1 MAADGSVIIEIKGDY
16 DEFLADLEKALKKS
30 REKSKKSNDPLEKQR
45 KSTQLTV
52 KELQN
57 LDSVASKALNGI
69 IKGFAAVATASA
81 GALVAV
87 SKIGTEF
94 ESSFAQVETI
104 MDTSQMSVEDM
115 RSSIQNLSSEMG
127 VSASELSGAVY
138 NAISATGDTANA
150 VSLVGDATRLAT
162 AGFTDAESALSVL
175 TTTINAYGMSA
186 ADAESISDSLI
197 QTQNLGVTTIDQ
209 LASAMGKAISTA
221 SAYNVNLGN
230 LESAYVSLTKAGIST
245 EESTTYISS
254 MLNELGDTGSEVG
267 KILKKETGKSFG
279 TLMKEGKSLGD
290 VIEVLSDHVDGSAES
305 LMNLWGSAEAGKAAN
320 AIVSQGLDTFNDNL
334 EKLQNSA
341 GTTEKAYSTMA
352 DTLEHKTQM
361 VKTEAQNL
369 AISIYEQIKPAL
381 SDIADAALEFIQNFD
396 FTQAVNAVKTFVAIL
411 ASAGA
416 AIGVFKAALL
426 ISDISKFVT
435 GVKAGAEAVKALSM
449 VTKAGTAIQTAY
461 NAVMALTP
469 WGAALAA
476 VTAIAGAFVIYNA
489 VTDDASD
496 SQAQLNDSMSDLN
509 DRIEEQKQKKEELA
523 QTTAENLGKV
533 DAEIDKTEDYI
544 AELDRL
550 TDANGKVEKGQEDR
564 ANALANLINNVIP
577 GAIEM
582 HEREGESYVKL
593 ADNIKDM
600 LFQKEKEATLNAM
613 QGQYEE
619 ALASQQ
625 ELVQNNVDAVKNL
638 QDAQIELGR
647 VQNSVAGQSEHSATA
662 INDAKEKVER
672 AKDAVVETTQAML
685 DNQEVILAYE
695 DALAATDPTEL
706 RNALATLQSD
716 IVKFTGDNKAQ
727 VDQATEDMSAAFKTF
742 ADSTAKSWSTLGEDA
757 KRTQAATLQSMQTIF
772 QSQLEQ
778 FTQTG
783 AEIPQFLS
791 NGALSNAAVLP
802 ESIRQVIESARQ
814 VLQAMGFEMATD
826 VDAWDF
832 LMGNSIL
839 ENGQAVSDAT
849 KQVADQAG
857 EAGKQTSNQKG
868 NEAGQGF
875 GSGYEGGVASSGPEM
890 TQSTTTAVN
899 NASSGAQG
907 AAASGGQQIG
917 YTLGTNADGSLK
929 VSMSSM
935 PSTASGVVSDTI
947 SAGDSTA
954 TGAGVIGDTIT
965 QSASNSLTASG
976 SMLTTAFSGLIDT
989 GVQSALGATASA
1001 TLISTGIV
1009 DKITSG
1015 ISSGTPDVVSA
1026 LNNLVTTS
1034 VLSSATGASGA
1045 AKSVGLA
1052 IASGVAAGINAG
1064 ASQAISAASNMAKS
1078 ALAAAKS
1085 ALDIH
1090 SPSKAFRWIG
1100 EQSVAGLVL
1109 GLNDKAKNAQAA
1121 AGKLADVVLK
1131 ETSKLYDKIAEI
1143 EAAAQ
1148 KRADEKELADYEK
1161 SLAEKYERLEEAEVD
1176 ERQDI
1181 LDEIAELKED
1191 WNEKQ
1196 LKKQEEAQKEE
1207 LQSAIDA
1214 LEEMEDEYQSALD
1227 DLKSDR
1233 DSLASKLS
1241 GDNLFETDYK
1251 GETRLLN
1258 LDKDIQEIERY
1269 GNAMLALQEKGV
1281 DAGLYSEILQMEM
1294 DEATAFAEK
1303 LLSLNDDQYTAYM
1316 EAYQKRAEAAKN
1328 IAAQI
1333 YQDEFESLNQEFVDK
1348 MPDELKAAGED
1359 AMTSLAVGVQEEG
1372 STAISAAKKV
1382 ADGIIAEI
1390 NRINAAA
1397 RLRETVTV
1405 SAGSASYRLTRS
1417 TDNAME
1423 AKQVESNG
1431 SAYRVANAVSF
1442 ASAPRG
1448 DREIVLN
1455 VNGKAFARAI
1465 VNDIRAVEDQSPR
1478 IVSD

>member
-16 DEFLADLEKALKKS
+16 DEFLADLEKALKKAKE
-30 REKSKKSNDPLEKQR
+30 RSKKSDDPLEKQR

-81 GALVAV
+81 GALVAI
-87 SKIGTEF
+87 SKIGAEF

-115 RSSIQNLSSEMG
+115 KSSIQNLSSEMG

-186 ADAESISDSLI
+186 SDAESISDSLI

-290 VIEVLSDHVDGSAES
+290 VIEVLSDHVDGSAEA

-352 DTLEHKTQM
+352 DTLEHKTKM

-396 FTQAVNAVKTFVAIL
+396 FSKAVTAVQTFLGVLGSAGVAIAAFKTALVVRDVTAFFTAVKT
-411 ASAGA
+411 GA
-416 AIGVFKAALL
+416 TAVQALNQ
-426 ISDISKFVT
+426 
-435 GVKAGAEAVKALSM
+435 
-449 VTKAGTAIQTAY
+449 VTKIGTALQVAY
-461 NAVMALTP
+461 NAVMKLNPWAIALT
-469 WGAALAA
+469 AITAL
-476 VTAIAGAFVIYNA
+476 VGGFVAYNA
-489 VTDDASD
+489 IVDDASD
-496 SQAQLNDSMSDLN
+496 SQAQLNDAMSDLN

-582 HEREGESYVKL
+582 HEREGESYAKL

-647 VQNSVAGQSEHSATA
+647 VQNSVAGQNEHSATA

-695 DALAATDPTEL
+695 DALAAADPTEL

-727 VDQATEDMSAAFKTF
+727 VDQATEDMAAAFKTF

-757 KRTQAATLQSMQTIF
+757 KRTQIAALQSMQTIF

-814 VLQAMGFEMATD
+814 VVQAMGFEMATD
-826 VDAWDF
+826 ADAWDF

-839 ENGQAVSDAT
+839 ENGQVVSAAT

-857 EAGKQTSNQKG
+857 EAGKQSAQTNGPEIGQVLTQGIVSSVSGSTAQGQQATTKFVNDSTA
-868 NEAGQGF
+868 AGKAAAQNGGIGTTIADTATGELTFMSPQLAAVMGF
-875 GSGYEGGVASSGPEM
+875 AVQNSISSGE
-890 TQSTTTAVN
+890 S
-899 NASSGAQG
+899 
-907 AAASGGQQIG
+907 AASGA
-917 YTLGTNADGSLK
+917 GTVGEPAVNSAAGAIT
-929 VSMSSM
+929 SS
-935 PSTASGVVSDTI
+935 SGLLS
-947 SAGDSTA
+947 
-954 TGAGVIGDTIT
+954 
-965 QSASNSLTASG
+965 
-976 SMLTTAFSGLIDT
+976 TAFSGMID
-989 GVQSALGATASA
+989 GSVQAALGATASS
-1001 TLISTGIV
+1001 TLISAKIV
-1009 DKITSG
+1009 EQISSG

-1026 LNNLVTTS
+1026 LNNLVTTA

-1064 ASQAISAASNMAKS
+1064 ASQAINAASNMAKS
-1078 ALAAAKS
+1078 ALAAAKN

-1148 KRADEKELADYEK
+1148 KRADKKELADYEK

-1207 LQSAIDA
+1207 LQSAIDT

-1303 LLSLNDDQYTAYM
+1303 LLSLNDDQYTSYM

-1372 STAISAAKKV
+1372 PTAIAAAKKV

-1455 VNGKAFARAI
+1455 INGKAFARAI

>member
-81 GALVAV
+81 GVLVAV

-496 SQAQLNDSMSDLN
+496 SQAQLNDAMSDLN

-582 HEREGESYVKL
+582 HEREGESYAKL

-625 ELVQNNVDAVKNL
+625 ELVQNNVDALKNWK
-638 QDAQIELGR
+638 DAQIELGK
-647 VQNSVAGQSEHSATA
+647 VQNSTAGQGHQSATLIA
-662 INDAKEKVER
+662 EAARNVEKTEEAYR
-672 AKDAVVETTQAML
+672 KTTQAML

-695 DALAATDPTEL
+695 DAAAAMDPTEL
-706 RNALATLQSD
+706 RNALATMQSD
-716 IVKFTGDNKAQ
+716 IVKFTGGNKAE
-727 VDQATEDMSAAFKTF
+727 VDQATEEMGAAFSKL
-742 ADSTAKSWSTLGEDA
+742 ADTTAQSWSTMGEDTQ
-757 KRTQAATLQSMQTIF
+757 RVQAATLQAMQVSL

-778 FTQTG
+778 FIESG

-826 VDAWDF
+826 AAAWDF

-839 ENGQAVSDAT
+839 ENGQVVSDAT

-857 EAGKQTSNQKG
+857 EAGKQTAQTNGPESGQSYT
-868 NEAGQGF
+868 QGF
-875 GSGYEGGVASSGPEM
+875 ASGVSGSTAQGQQATTKFVNDSISAGKAAAQNGGIGTTIADTATGELTFMSPQLAAVMGFAVQNSISSGESAASGAG
-890 TQSTTTAVN
+890 TVGETAVN
-899 NASSGAQG
+899 SAAGAITSSGG
-907 AAASGGQQIG
+907 LLS
-917 YTLGTNADGSLK
+917 
-929 VSMSSM
+929 
-935 PSTASGVVSDTI
+935 
-947 SAGDSTA
+947 
-954 TGAGVIGDTIT
+954 
-965 QSASNSLTASG
+965 
-976 SMLTTAFSGLIDT
+976 TAFSGLIDT

-1001 TLISTGIV
+1001 TLISTGII
-1009 DKITSG
+1009 DKISSG

-1026 LNNLVTTS
+1026 LNNLVTTA
-1034 VLSSATGASGA
+1034 VLSSATGASGS

-1052 IASGVAAGINAG
+1052 IAAGVAAGINAG

-1078 ALAAAKS
+1078 ALAAAKN

-1100 EQSVAGLVL
+1100 EKSVDGLVL
-1109 GLNDKAKNAQAA
+1109 GLNDKAKKAQAA

-1372 STAISAAKKV
+1372 STAIAAAKKV

-1431 SAYRVANAVSF
+1431 SAHRVANAVSF

>member
-1 MAADGSVIIEIKGDY
+1 MAADGSVTIEINGDY
-16 DEFLADLEKALKKS
+16 QEFLSDLDKAAGKAASQAKKS
-30 REKSKKSNDPLEKQR
+30 FSGIQKNA
-45 KSTQLTV
+45 QLTT
-52 KELQN
+52 KDYQKLN
-57 LDSVASKALNGI
+57 SVATTALNGI
-69 IKGFAAVATASA
+69 VKALAAVATASA

-87 SKIGTEF
+87 SKIGIEF
-94 ESSFAQVETI
+94 ESAFAQVETI

-115 RSSIQNLSSEMG
+115 RSSIQKLSSEMG

-411 ASAGA
+411 ASAGV

-496 SQAQLNDSMSDLN
+496 SQAQLNDAMSDLN

-582 HEREGESYVKL
+582 HEREGESYAKL

-647 VQNSVAGQSEHSATA
+647 VQNSVAGQNEHSATA

-695 DALAATDPTEL
+695 DALAAADPTEL

-727 VDQATEDMSAAFKTF
+727 VDQATEDMAAAFKTF

-757 KRTQAATLQSMQTIF
+757 KRTQIAALQSMQTIF

-814 VLQAMGFEMATD
+814 VVQAMGFEMATD
-826 VDAWDF
+826 ADAWDF

-839 ENGQAVSDAT
+839 ENGQVVSAAT

-857 EAGKQTSNQKG
+857 EAGKQSAQTNGPEIGQVLTQGIVSSVSGSTAQGQQATTKFVNDSTA
-868 NEAGQGF
+868 AGKAAAQNGGIGTTIADTATGELTFMSPQLAAVMGF
-875 GSGYEGGVASSGPEM
+875 AVQNSISSGESAASGAG
-890 TQSTTTAVN
+890 TVGETAVN
-899 NASSGAQG
+899 SAAGAITSSSGLL
-907 AAASGGQQIG
+907 S
-917 YTLGTNADGSLK
+917 
-929 VSMSSM
+929 
-935 PSTASGVVSDTI
+935 
-947 SAGDSTA
+947 
-954 TGAGVIGDTIT
+954 
-965 QSASNSLTASG
+965 
-976 SMLTTAFSGLIDT
+976 TAFSGMID
-989 GVQSALGATASA
+989 GSVQAALGATASS
-1001 TLISTGIV
+1001 TLISAKIV
-1009 DKITSG
+1009 EQISSG

-1026 LNNLVTTS
+1026 LNNLVTTA

-1064 ASQAISAASNMAKS
+1064 ASQAINAASNMAKS
-1078 ALAAAKS
+1078 ALAAAKN

-1148 KRADEKELADYEK
+1148 KRADKKELADYEK

-1372 STAISAAKKV
+1372 PTAIAAAKKV

-1455 VNGKAFARAI
+1455 INGKAFARAI

>member
-16 DEFLADLEKALKKS
+16 DEFLADLEKALKKA
-30 REKSKKSNDPLEKQR
+30 REKSKKSDDPLKKQR

-81 GALVAV
+81 GALVAI
-87 SKIGTEF
+87 SKIGAEF

-115 RSSIQNLSSEMG
+115 KSSIQNLSSEMG

-186 ADAESISDSLI
+186 SDAESISDSLI

-290 VIEVLSDHVDGSAES
+290 VIEVLSDHVDGSAEA

-411 ASAGA
+411 ASAA
-416 AIGVFKAALL
+416 ASIGVFKAALL

-496 SQAQLNDSMSDLN
+496 SQAQLNDAMSDLN

-582 HEREGESYVKL
+582 HEREGESYAKL

-625 ELVQNNVDAVKNL
+625 ELVQNNVDALKNWK
-638 QDAQIELGR
+638 DAQIELGK
-647 VQNSVAGQSEHSATA
+647 VQNSTAGQGHQSATLIA
-662 INDAKEKVER
+662 EAARNVEKTEEAYR
-672 AKDAVVETTQAML
+672 KTTQAML

-695 DALAATDPTEL
+695 DAAAAMDPTEL
-706 RNALATLQSD
+706 RNALATMQSD
-716 IVKFTGDNKAQ
+716 IVKFTGENKAE
-727 VDQATEDMSAAFKTF
+727 VDQATEEMGAAFSKL
-742 ADSTAKSWSTLGEDA
+742 ADTTAQSWSTMGEDTQ
-757 KRTQAATLQSMQTIF
+757 RVQAATLQAMQVSL

-778 FTQTG
+778 FIESG

-826 VDAWDF
+826 AAAWDF

-839 ENGQAVSDAT
+839 ENGQVVSDAT

-857 EAGKQTSNQKG
+857 EAGKQTAQTNAPESGQVWT
-868 NEAGQGF
+868 QGF
-875 GSGYEGGVASSGPEM
+875 ASGVSGSTAQGQQATTKFVNDSISAGKAAAQNGGIGTAIGNTTAGELTFMSPQLAAIMQSSVQNMNSAGESAASGAGTVGE
-890 TQSTTTAVN
+890 TAVN
-899 NASSGAQG
+899 SAAGAITSSSGLL
-907 AAASGGQQIG
+907 S
-917 YTLGTNADGSLK
+917 
-929 VSMSSM
+929 
-935 PSTASGVVSDTI
+935 
-947 SAGDSTA
+947 
-954 TGAGVIGDTIT
+954 
-965 QSASNSLTASG
+965 
-976 SMLTTAFSGLIDT
+976 TAFSGMID
-989 GVQSALGATASA
+989 GSVQAALGATASS
-1001 TLISTGIV
+1001 TLISAKIV
-1009 DKITSG
+1009 EQISSG

-1026 LNNLVTTS
+1026 LNNLVTTA

-1078 ALAAAKS
+1078 ALAAAKN

-1148 KRADEKELADYEK
+1148 KRADKKELADYEK

-1303 LLSLNDDQYTAYM
+1303 LLSLNDDQYTSYM

-1372 STAISAAKKV
+1372 PTAIAAAKKV

-1455 VNGKAFARAI
+1455 INGKAFARAI

>member
-81 GALVAV
+81 GVLVAV

-496 SQAQLNDSMSDLN
+496 SQAQLNAAMSDLN

-544 AELDRL
+544 VELDRL

-814 VLQAMGFEMATD
+814 VIQAMGFEMATD
-826 VDAWDF
+826 ADAWDF

-839 ENGQAVSDAT
+839 ENGQVVSAAT

-857 EAGKQTSNQKG
+857 EAGKQSAQTNGPEIGQVLTQGIVSSVSGSTAQGQQATTKFVNDSTA
-868 NEAGQGF
+868 AGKAAAQNGGIGTTIADTATGELTFMSPQLAAVMGF
-875 GSGYEGGVASSGPEM
+875 AVQNSISSGESAASGAG
-890 TQSTTTAVN
+890 TVGETAVN
-899 NASSGAQG
+899 SAAGAITSSSGLL
-907 AAASGGQQIG
+907 S
-917 YTLGTNADGSLK
+917 
-929 VSMSSM
+929 
-935 PSTASGVVSDTI
+935 
-947 SAGDSTA
+947 
-954 TGAGVIGDTIT
+954 
-965 QSASNSLTASG
+965 
-976 SMLTTAFSGLIDT
+976 TAFSGMID
-989 GVQSALGATASA
+989 GSVQAALGATASS
-1001 TLISTGIV
+1001 TLISAKIV
-1009 DKITSG
+1009 EQISSG

-1064 ASQAISAASNMAKS
+1064 ASQAISAAVNMAARSLS
-1078 ALAAAKS
+1078 AAESELG
-1085 ALDIH
+1085 IH
-1090 SPSKAFRWIG
+1090 SPSRAFRWIG

-1148 KRADEKELADYEK
+1148 KRADKKELADYEK

>member
-411 ASAGA
+411 ASAGV

-496 SQAQLNDSMSDLN
+496 SQAQLNDAMSDLN

-593 ADNIKDM
+593 TDNIKDM

-814 VLQAMGFEMATD
+814 VIQAMGFEMATD
-826 VDAWDF
+826 ADAWDF

-839 ENGQAVSDAT
+839 ENGQVVSAAT

-857 EAGKQTSNQKG
+857 EAGKQSAQTN
-868 NEAGQGF
+868 
-875 GSGYEGGVASSGPEM
+875 GPEIGQVL
-890 TQSTTTAVN
+890 TQSIVSSVSGSTAQGQQAATKFVNDSTAAGTAAAQNGGIGTAIGNKATGELTFMSPQLAAVMQSAVQNMNSAGESAASDAGTVGETAVN
-899 NASSGAQG
+899 SAAGAITSSSGLL
-907 AAASGGQQIG
+907 S
-917 YTLGTNADGSLK
+917 
-929 VSMSSM
+929 
-935 PSTASGVVSDTI
+935 
-947 SAGDSTA
+947 
-954 TGAGVIGDTIT
+954 
-965 QSASNSLTASG
+965 
-976 SMLTTAFSGLIDT
+976 TAFSGMID
-989 GVQSALGATASA
+989 GSVQAALGATASS
-1001 TLISTGIV
+1001 TLISSKIV
-1009 DKITSG
+1009 EQISSG

-1372 STAISAAKKV
+1372 STAIAAAKKV

-1390 NRINAAA
+1390 SRINAAA

>member
-1 MAADGSVIIEIKGDY
+1 M
-16 DEFLADLEKALKKS
+16 
-30 REKSKKSNDPLEKQR
+30 
-45 KSTQLTV
+45 
-52 KELQN
+52 
-57 LDSVASKALNGI
+57 ASKALNGI

-81 GALVAV
+81 GVLVAV

-381 SDIADAALEFIQNFD
+381 SDIADAALEFIRNFD

-489 VTDDASD
+489 VTDDATD

-509 DRIEEQKQKKEELA
+509 DRIEEQKQKREELA
-523 QTTAENLGKV
+523 QTTGENLGKV

-564 ANALANLINNVIP
+564 ANALADLINNVIP

-582 HEREGESYVKL
+582 HEREGESYAKL

-600 LFQKEKEATLNAM
+600 LFQKKKEATLNAM

-625 ELVQNNVDAVKNL
+625 ELVQNNVDALKNWK
-638 QDAQIELGR
+638 DAQIELGK
-647 VQNSVAGQSEHSATA
+647 VQNSTAGQGHQSATLIA
-662 INDAKEKVER
+662 EAARNVEKTEEAYR
-672 AKDAVVETTQAML
+672 KTTQAML

-695 DALAATDPTEL
+695 DAAAAMDPTEL
-706 RNALATLQSD
+706 RNALATMQSD
-716 IVKFTGDNKAQ
+716 IVKFTGENKAE
-727 VDQATEDMSAAFKTF
+727 VDQATEEMGAAFSKL
-742 ADSTAKSWSTLGEDA
+742 ADTTAQSWSTMGEDTQ
-757 KRTQAATLQSMQTIF
+757 RVQAATLQAMQVSL

-778 FTQTG
+778 FVESG

-826 VDAWDF
+826 AAAWDF

-839 ENGQAVSDAT
+839 ENGQVVSDAT
-849 KQVADQAG
+849 KQVTDQAG
-857 EAGKQTSNQKG
+857 EAGKQTAQTNAPESGQVWT
-868 NEAGQGF
+868 QGF
-875 GSGYEGGVASSGPEM
+875 ASGVSGSTAQGQQATTKFVNDSISAGKAAAQNGGIGTAIGNTTAGELTFVSPQLAAIMQSSVQNMNSAGESAASGAGTVGE
-890 TQSTTTAVN
+890 TAVN
-899 NASSGAQG
+899 S
-907 AAASGGQQIG
+907 AANG
-917 YTLGTNADGSLK
+917 
-929 VSMSSM
+929 
-935 PSTASGVVSDTI
+935 
-947 SAGDSTA
+947 
-954 TGAGVIGDTIT
+954 
-965 QSASNSLTASG
+965 LTASG
-976 SMLTTAFSGLIDT
+976 GMLTTAFFGLIDT

-1009 DKITSG
+1009 DKISSG

-1026 LNNLVTTS
+1026 LNNLVTTA
-1034 VLSSATGASGA
+1034 VFSSATGASGA

-1078 ALAAAKS
+1078 ALAAAKN

-1148 KRADEKELADYEK
+1148 KRADKKELADYEK

-1196 LKKQEEAQKEE
+1196 LKKQEEAQKKE
-1207 LQSAIDA
+1207 LQSTIDT

-1372 STAISAAKKV
+1372 PTAIAAAKKV

-1423 AKQVESNG
+1423 AKQAESNG

-1455 VNGKAFARAI
+1455 INGKAFARAI

>member
-115 RSSIQNLSSEMG
+115 RSSIQKLSSEMG

-352 DTLEHKTQM
+352 DTLEHKTKM

-411 ASAGA
+411 ASAA
-416 AIGVFKAALL
+416 VSIGVFKAALL

-489 VTDDASD
+489 VTDDATD

-523 QTTAENLGKV
+523 QTTGENLGKV

-582 HEREGESYVKL
+582 HEREGESYAKL

-647 VQNSVAGQSEHSATA
+647 VQNSVAGQNEHSATA

-695 DALAATDPTEL
+695 DALAAADPTEL

-727 VDQATEDMSAAFKTF
+727 VDQATEDMAAAFKTF

-757 KRTQAATLQSMQTIF
+757 KRTQIAALQSMQTIF

-814 VLQAMGFEMATD
+814 VVQAMGFEMATD
-826 VDAWDF
+826 ADAWDF

-839 ENGQAVSDAT
+839 ENGQVVSVAT

-857 EAGKQTSNQKG
+857 EAGKQSAQTNGPEIGQVLTQGIVSSVSGSTAQGQQATTKFVNDSTA
-868 NEAGQGF
+868 AGKAAAQNGGIGTTIADTATGELTFMSPQLAAVMGF
-875 GSGYEGGVASSGPEM
+875 AVQNSISSGESAASGAG
-890 TQSTTTAVN
+890 TVGDTAVN
-899 NASSGAQG
+899 SAAGAITSSSGLL
-907 AAASGGQQIG
+907 S
-917 YTLGTNADGSLK
+917 
-929 VSMSSM
+929 
-935 PSTASGVVSDTI
+935 
-947 SAGDSTA
+947 
-954 TGAGVIGDTIT
+954 
-965 QSASNSLTASG
+965 
-976 SMLTTAFSGLIDT
+976 TAFSGMID
-989 GVQSALGATASA
+989 GSVQAALGATASS
-1001 TLISTGIV
+1001 TLISAKIV
-1009 DKITSG
+1009 EQISSG

-1064 ASQAISAASNMAKS
+1064 ASQAISAAVNMAARSLS
-1078 ALAAAKS
+1078 AAESELG
-1085 ALDIH
+1085 IH
-1090 SPSKAFRWIG
+1090 SPSRAFRWIG

-1269 GNAMLALQEKGV
+1269 GDAMLALQEKGV

-1372 STAISAAKKV
+1372 PTAIAAAKKV

-1455 VNGKAFARAI
+1455 INGKAFARAI

>member
-115 RSSIQNLSSEMG
+115 RSSIQKLSSEMG

-267 KILKKETGKSFG
+267 KILKNETGKSFG

-352 DTLEHKTQM
+352 DTLEHKTKM

-411 ASAGA
+411 ASAA
-416 AIGVFKAALL
+416 VSIGVFKAALL

-489 VTDDASD
+489 VTDDATD

-523 QTTAENLGKV
+523 QTTGENLGKV

-582 HEREGESYVKL
+582 HEREGESYAKL

-647 VQNSVAGQSEHSATA
+647 VQNSVAGQNEHSATA

-695 DALAATDPTEL
+695 DALAAADPTEL

-727 VDQATEDMSAAFKTF
+727 VDQATEDMAAAFKTF

-757 KRTQAATLQSMQTIF
+757 KRTQIAALQSMQTIF

-814 VLQAMGFEMATD
+814 VVQAMGFEMATD
-826 VDAWDF
+826 ADAWDF

-839 ENGQAVSDAT
+839 ENGQVVSVAT

-857 EAGKQTSNQKG
+857 EAGKQSAQTNGPEIGQVLTQGIVSSVSGSTAQGQQATTKFVNDSTA
-868 NEAGQGF
+868 AGKAAAQNGGIGTTIADTATGELTFMSPQLAAVMGF
-875 GSGYEGGVASSGPEM
+875 AVQNSISSGESAASGAG
-890 TQSTTTAVN
+890 TVGDTAVN
-899 NASSGAQG
+899 SAAGAITSSSGLL
-907 AAASGGQQIG
+907 S
-917 YTLGTNADGSLK
+917 
-929 VSMSSM
+929 
-935 PSTASGVVSDTI
+935 
-947 SAGDSTA
+947 
-954 TGAGVIGDTIT
+954 
-965 QSASNSLTASG
+965 
-976 SMLTTAFSGLIDT
+976 TAFSGMID
-989 GVQSALGATASA
+989 GSVQAALGATASS
-1001 TLISTGIV
+1001 TLISAKIV
-1009 DKITSG
+1009 EQISSG

-1064 ASQAISAASNMAKS
+1064 ASQAISAAVNMAARSLS
-1078 ALAAAKS
+1078 AAESELG
-1085 ALDIH
+1085 IH
-1090 SPSKAFRWIG
+1090 SPSRAFRWIG

-1269 GNAMLALQEKGV
+1269 GDAMLALQEKGV

-1372 STAISAAKKV
+1372 PTAIAAAKKV

-1455 VNGKAFARAI
+1455 INGKAFARAI

>member
-411 ASAGA
+411 ASAA
-416 AIGVFKAALL
+416 VSIGVFKAALL

-489 VTDDASD
+489 VTDDATD

-523 QTTAENLGKV
+523 QTTGENLGKV

-582 HEREGESYVKL
+582 HEREGESYAKL

-647 VQNSVAGQSEHSATA
+647 VQNSVAGQNEHSATA

-695 DALAATDPTEL
+695 DALAAADPTEL

-727 VDQATEDMSAAFKTF
+727 VDQATEDMAAAFKTF

-757 KRTQAATLQSMQTIF
+757 KRTQIAALQSMQTIF

-814 VLQAMGFEMATD
+814 VVQAMGFEMATD
-826 VDAWDF
+826 ADAWDF

-839 ENGQAVSDAT
+839 ENGQVVSAAT

-857 EAGKQTSNQKG
+857 EAGKQSAQTNGPEIGQVLTQGIVSSVSGSTAQGQQATTEFVNDSTA
-868 NEAGQGF
+868 AGKAAAQNGGIGTTIADTATGELTFMSPQLAAVMGF
-875 GSGYEGGVASSGPEM
+875 AVQNSISSGE
-890 TQSTTTAVN
+890 SAASGAGIVGDTAVN
-899 NASSGAQG
+899 SAAGAITSSSGLL
-907 AAASGGQQIG
+907 S
-917 YTLGTNADGSLK
+917 
-929 VSMSSM
+929 
-935 PSTASGVVSDTI
+935 
-947 SAGDSTA
+947 
-954 TGAGVIGDTIT
+954 
-965 QSASNSLTASG
+965 
-976 SMLTTAFSGLIDT
+976 TAFSGMID
-989 GVQSALGATASA
+989 GSVQAALGATASS
-1001 TLISTGIV
+1001 TLISAKIV
-1009 DKITSG
+1009 EQISSG

-1064 ASQAISAASNMAKS
+1064 ASQAISAAVNMAARSLS
-1078 ALAAAKS
+1078 AAESELG
-1085 ALDIH
+1085 IH
-1090 SPSKAFRWIG
+1090 SPSRAFRWIG

-1148 KRADEKELADYEK
+1148 KRADKKELADYEK

-1207 LQSAIDA
+1207 LRSAIDA

>member
-411 ASAGA
+411 ASAGV

-496 SQAQLNDSMSDLN
+496 SQAQLNDAMSDLN

-814 VLQAMGFEMATD
+814 VIQAMGFEMATD
-826 VDAWDF
+826 ADAWDF

-839 ENGQAVSDAT
+839 ENGQVVSAAT

-857 EAGKQTSNQKG
+857 EAGKQSAQTNGS
-868 NEAGQGF
+868 EIGQ
-875 GSGYEGGVASSGPEM
+875 VL
-890 TQSTTTAVN
+890 TQSTVSSVSGSTAQGQQAATKFVNDSTAAGTAAAQNGGIGTAIGNKATGELTFMSPQLAAVMQFAVQNMNSAGESAASDAGTVGETAVN
-899 NASSGAQG
+899 SAAGAITSSSGLL
-907 AAASGGQQIG
+907 S
-917 YTLGTNADGSLK
+917 
-929 VSMSSM
+929 
-935 PSTASGVVSDTI
+935 
-947 SAGDSTA
+947 
-954 TGAGVIGDTIT
+954 
-965 QSASNSLTASG
+965 
-976 SMLTTAFSGLIDT
+976 TAFSGMID
-989 GVQSALGATASA
+989 GSVQAALGATASS
-1001 TLISTGIV
+1001 TLISSKIV
-1009 DKITSG
+1009 EQISSG

-1064 ASQAISAASNMAKS
+1064 ASQAISAAVNMAARSLS
-1078 ALAAAKS
+1078 AAESELG
-1085 ALDIH
+1085 IH
-1090 SPSKAFRWIG
+1090 SPSRAFRWIG

-1372 STAISAAKKV
+1372 STAIAAAKKV

-1390 NRINAAA
+1390 SRINAAA

>member
-69 IKGFAAVATASA
+69 IKVFSAVATASA

-279 TLMKEGKSLGD
+279 ILMKEGKSLGD

-341 GTTEKAYSTMA
+341 GATEKAYSTMA

-435 GVKAGAEAVKALSM
+435 GVKAGAEAVKALNM
-449 VTKAGTAIQTAY
+449 VTKAGMAIQTAY

-496 SQAQLNDSMSDLN
+496 SQAQLNDAMSDLN

-826 VDAWDF
+826 AAAWDF

-839 ENGQAVSDAT
+839 ENGQVVSDAT

-857 EAGKQTSNQKG
+857 EAGKQTAQTNSPESGKVWT
-868 NEAGQGF
+868 QGF
-875 GSGYEGGVASSGPEM
+875 ASGVSGSTAQGQQATTKFVNDSTAAGTAAAQDGGIGTAIGNKATGELTFMSPQLAAVMQSAVQNMNSAGESAASDAGTVGE
-890 TQSTTTAVN
+890 TAVN
-899 NASSGAQG
+899 SAAGAITSSGG
-907 AAASGGQQIG
+907 LLS
-917 YTLGTNADGSLK
+917 
-929 VSMSSM
+929 
-935 PSTASGVVSDTI
+935 
-947 SAGDSTA
+947 
-954 TGAGVIGDTIT
+954 
-965 QSASNSLTASG
+965 
-976 SMLTTAFSGLIDT
+976 TAFSGMID
-989 GVQSALGATASA
+989 GSVQAALGATASS
-1001 TLISTGIV
+1001 TLISSKIV
-1009 DKITSG
+1009 EQISSG

-1034 VLSSATGASGA
+1034 VLSSANGASGA

-1196 LKKQEEAQKEE
+1196 LKKQEEAQKKE
-1207 LQSAIDA
+1207 LQSAIDT

-1333 YQDEFESLNQEFVDK
+1333 YQDEFESLNKEFVDK

>member
-1 MAADGSVIIEIKGDY
+1 MAADGSVTIEINGDY
-16 DEFLADLEKALKKS
+16 QEFLSDLDKAAGKAASQAKKS
-30 REKSKKSNDPLEKQR
+30 FSGIQKNA
-45 KSTQLTV
+45 QLTT
-52 KELQN
+52 KDYQKLN
-57 LDSVASKALNGI
+57 SVATTALNGI
-69 IKGFAAVATASA
+69 VKALAAVATASA

-87 SKIGTEF
+87 SKIGIEF
-94 ESSFAQVETI
+94 ESAFAQVETI

-411 ASAGA
+411 ASAGV

-496 SQAQLNDSMSDLN
+496 SQAQLNDAMSDLN

-814 VLQAMGFEMATD
+814 VIQAMGFEMATD
-826 VDAWDF
+826 ADAWDF

-839 ENGQAVSDAT
+839 ENGQVVSAAT

-857 EAGKQTSNQKG
+857 EAGKQSAQTN
-868 NEAGQGF
+868 
-875 GSGYEGGVASSGPEM
+875 GPEIGQVL
-890 TQSTTTAVN
+890 TQSIVSSVSGSTAQGQQAATKFVNDSTAAGTAAAQNGGIGTAIGNKATGELTFMSPQLAAVMQSAVQNMNSAGESAASDAGTVGETAVN
-899 NASSGAQG
+899 SAAGAITSSSGLL
-907 AAASGGQQIG
+907 S
-917 YTLGTNADGSLK
+917 
-929 VSMSSM
+929 
-935 PSTASGVVSDTI
+935 
-947 SAGDSTA
+947 
-954 TGAGVIGDTIT
+954 
-965 QSASNSLTASG
+965 
-976 SMLTTAFSGLIDT
+976 TAFSGMID
-989 GVQSALGATASA
+989 GSVQAALGATASS
-1001 TLISTGIV
+1001 TLISSKIV
-1009 DKITSG
+1009 EQISSG

-1109 GLNDKAKNAQAA
+1109 GLNDKAKNAQAE

-1214 LEEMEDEYQSALD
+1214 LEEMGDEYQSALD

>member
-496 SQAQLNDSMSDLN
+496 SQAQLNDAMSDLN

-577 GAIEM
+577 GAIEI

-662 INDAKEKVER
+662 INDAKVER

-814 VLQAMGFEMATD
+814 VIQAMGFEMATD
-826 VDAWDF
+826 ADAWDF

-839 ENGQAVSDAT
+839 ENGQVVSAAT

-857 EAGKQTSNQKG
+857 EAGKQSAQTN
-868 NEAGQGF
+868 
-875 GSGYEGGVASSGPEM
+875 GPEIGQVL
-890 TQSTTTAVN
+890 TQSIVSSVSGSTAQGQQAATKFVNDSTAAGTAAAQNGGIGTAIGNKATGELTFMSPQLAAVMQSAVQNMNSAGESAASDAGTVGETAVN
-899 NASSGAQG
+899 SAAGAITSSSGLL
-907 AAASGGQQIG
+907 S
-917 YTLGTNADGSLK
+917 
-929 VSMSSM
+929 
-935 PSTASGVVSDTI
+935 
-947 SAGDSTA
+947 
-954 TGAGVIGDTIT
+954 
-965 QSASNSLTASG
+965 
-976 SMLTTAFSGLIDT
+976 TAFSGMID
-989 GVQSALGATASA
+989 GSVQAALGATASS
-1001 TLISTGIV
+1001 TLISSKIV
-1009 DKITSG
+1009 EQISSG

-1372 STAISAAKKV
+1372 STAIAAAKKV

-1390 NRINAAA
+1390 SRINAAA

>member
-1 MAADGSVIIEIKGDY
+1 MSADGSVIIEIKGDY
-16 DEFLADLEKALKKS
+16 DEFLADLEKALKKA
-30 REKSKKSNDPLEKQR
+30 REKSKKSDDPLEKQR

-81 GALVAV
+81 GALVAI
-87 SKIGTEF
+87 SKIGAEF

-115 RSSIQNLSSEMG
+115 KSSIQNLSSEMG

-186 ADAESISDSLI
+186 SDAESISDSLI

-290 VIEVLSDHVDGSAES
+290 VIEVLSDHVDGSAEA

-411 ASAGA
+411 ASAA
-416 AIGVFKAALL
+416 VSIGVFKAALL

-496 SQAQLNDSMSDLN
+496 SQAQLNDAMSDLN

-582 HEREGESYVKL
+582 REREGESYVKL

-814 VLQAMGFEMATD
+814 VIQAMGFEMATD
-826 VDAWDF
+826 ADAWDF

-839 ENGQAVSDAT
+839 ENGQVVSDAT

-857 EAGKQTSNQKG
+857 EAGKQTAQTNSPESGKVWT
-868 NEAGQGF
+868 QGF
-875 GSGYEGGVASSGPEM
+875 ASGVSGSTAQGQQATTKFVNDSTAAGTAAAQNGGIGTAIGNKATGELTFMSPQLAAVMQSAVQNMNSAGESAASDAGTVGE
-890 TQSTTTAVN
+890 TAVN
-899 NASSGAQG
+899 SAAGAITSSSGLL
-907 AAASGGQQIG
+907 S
-917 YTLGTNADGSLK
+917 
-929 VSMSSM
+929 
-935 PSTASGVVSDTI
+935 
-947 SAGDSTA
+947 
-954 TGAGVIGDTIT
+954 
-965 QSASNSLTASG
+965 
-976 SMLTTAFSGLIDT
+976 TAFSGMID
-989 GVQSALGATASA
+989 GSVQAALGATASS
-1001 TLISTGIV
+1001 TLISSKIV
-1009 DKITSG
+1009 EQISSG

-1372 STAISAAKKV
+1372 STAIAAAKKV

>member
-411 ASAGA
+411 ASAA
-416 AIGVFKAALL
+416 VSIGVFKAALL

-489 VTDDASD
+489 VTDDATD

-523 QTTAENLGKV
+523 QTTGENLGKV

-582 HEREGESYVKL
+582 HEREGESYAKL

-647 VQNSVAGQSEHSATA
+647 VQNSVAGQNEHSATA

-695 DALAATDPTEL
+695 DALAAADPTEL

-727 VDQATEDMSAAFKTF
+727 VDQATEDMAAAFKTF

-757 KRTQAATLQSMQTIF
+757 KRTQIAALQSMQTIF

-814 VLQAMGFEMATD
+814 VVQAMGFEMATD
-826 VDAWDF
+826 ADAWDF

-839 ENGQAVSDAT
+839 ENGQVVSAAT

-857 EAGKQTSNQKG
+857 EAGKQSAQTNGPEIGQVLTQGIVSSVSGSTAQGQQATTKFVNDSTA
-868 NEAGQGF
+868 AGKAAAQNGGIGTTIADTATGELTFMSPQLAAVMGF
-875 GSGYEGGVASSGPEM
+875 AVQNSISSGESAASGAG
-890 TQSTTTAVN
+890 TVGETAVN
-899 NASSGAQG
+899 SAAGAITSSSGLL
-907 AAASGGQQIG
+907 S
-917 YTLGTNADGSLK
+917 
-929 VSMSSM
+929 
-935 PSTASGVVSDTI
+935 
-947 SAGDSTA
+947 
-954 TGAGVIGDTIT
+954 
-965 QSASNSLTASG
+965 
-976 SMLTTAFSGLIDT
+976 TAFSGMID
-989 GVQSALGATASA
+989 GSVQAALGATASS
-1001 TLISTGIV
+1001 TLISAKIV
-1009 DKITSG
+1009 EQISSG

-1064 ASQAISAASNMAKS
+1064 ASQAISAAVNMAARSLS
-1078 ALAAAKS
+1078 AAESELG
-1085 ALDIH
+1085 IH
-1090 SPSKAFRWIG
+1090 SPSRAFRWIG

-1148 KRADEKELADYEK
+1148 KRADKKELADYEK

>member
-81 GALVAV
+81 GVLVAV

-496 SQAQLNDSMSDLN
+496 SQAQLNAAMSDLN
-509 DRIEEQKQKKEELA
+509 DRIEEQKQKRKSLHRP
-523 QTTAENLGKV
+523 Q
-533 DAEIDKTEDYI
+533 
-544 AELDRL
+544 
-550 TDANGKVEKGQEDR
+550 
-564 ANALANLINNVIP
+564 
-577 GAIEM
+577 
-582 HEREGESYVKL
+582 
-593 ADNIKDM
+593 
-600 LFQKEKEATLNAM
+600 QK
-613 QGQYEE
+613 
-619 ALASQQ
+619 
-625 ELVQNNVDAVKNL
+625 
-638 QDAQIELGR
+638 
-647 VQNSVAGQSEHSATA
+647 
-662 INDAKEKVER
+662 
-672 AKDAVVETTQAML
+672 
-685 DNQEVILAYE
+685 ILA
-695 DALAATDPTEL
+695 
-706 RNALATLQSD
+706 
-716 IVKFTGDNKAQ
+716 K
-727 VDQATEDMSAAFKTF
+727 
-742 ADSTAKSWSTLGEDA
+742 
-757 KRTQAATLQSMQTIF
+757 
-772 QSQLEQ
+772 
-778 FTQTG
+778 
-783 AEIPQFLS
+783 
-791 NGALSNAAVLP
+791 
-802 ESIRQVIESARQ
+802 
-814 VLQAMGFEMATD
+814 
-826 VDAWDF
+826 
-832 LMGNSIL
+832 
-839 ENGQAVSDAT
+839 
-849 KQVADQAG
+849 
-857 EAGKQTSNQKG
+857 
-868 NEAGQGF
+868 
-875 GSGYEGGVASSGPEM
+875 
-890 TQSTTTAVN
+890 
-899 NASSGAQG
+899 
-907 AAASGGQQIG
+907 
-917 YTLGTNADGSLK
+917 
-929 VSMSSM
+929 
-935 PSTASGVVSDTI
+935 
-947 SAGDSTA
+947 
-954 TGAGVIGDTIT
+954 
-965 QSASNSLTASG
+965 
-976 SMLTTAFSGLIDT
+976 
-989 GVQSALGATASA
+989 
-1001 TLISTGIV
+1001 
-1009 DKITSG
+1009 
-1015 ISSGTPDVVSA
+1015 
-1026 LNNLVTTS
+1026 
-1034 VLSSATGASGA
+1034 
-1045 AKSVGLA
+1045 
-1052 IASGVAAGINAG
+1052 
-1064 ASQAISAASNMAKS
+1064 
-1078 ALAAAKS
+1078 
-1085 ALDIH
+1085 
-1090 SPSKAFRWIG
+1090 
-1100 EQSVAGLVL
+1100 
-1109 GLNDKAKNAQAA
+1109 
-1121 AGKLADVVLK
+1121 
-1131 ETSKLYDKIAEI
+1131 
-1143 EAAAQ
+1143 
-1148 KRADEKELADYEK
+1148 
-1161 SLAEKYERLEEAEVD
+1161 
-1176 ERQDI
+1176 
-1181 LDEIAELKED
+1181 
-1191 WNEKQ
+1191 
-1196 LKKQEEAQKEE
+1196 
-1207 LQSAIDA
+1207 
-1214 LEEMEDEYQSALD
+1214 
-1227 DLKSDR
+1227 
-1233 DSLASKLS
+1233 
-1241 GDNLFETDYK
+1241 
-1251 GETRLLN
+1251 
-1258 LDKDIQEIERY
+1258 
-1269 GNAMLALQEKGV
+1269 
-1281 DAGLYSEILQMEM
+1281 
-1294 DEATAFAEK
+1294 
-1303 LLSLNDDQYTAYM
+1303 
-1316 EAYQKRAEAAKN
+1316 
-1328 IAAQI
+1328 
-1333 YQDEFESLNQEFVDK
+1333 
-1348 MPDELKAAGED
+1348 
-1359 AMTSLAVGVQEEG
+1359 
-1372 STAISAAKKV
+1372 
-1382 ADGIIAEI
+1382 
-1390 NRINAAA
+1390 
-1397 RLRETVTV
+1397 
-1405 SAGSASYRLTRS
+1405 
-1417 TDNAME
+1417 
-1423 AKQVESNG
+1423 
-1431 SAYRVANAVSF
+1431 
-1442 ASAPRG
+1442 
-1448 DREIVLN
+1448 
-1455 VNGKAFARAI
+1455 
-1465 VNDIRAVEDQSPR
+1465 
-1478 IVSD
+1478 

>member
-81 GALVAV
+81 GVLVAV

-496 SQAQLNDSMSDLN
+496 SQAQLNAAMSDLN

-544 AELDRL
+544 VELDRL

-814 VLQAMGFEMATD
+814 VIQAMGFEMATD
-826 VDAWDF
+826 ADAWDF

-839 ENGQAVSDAT
+839 ENGQVVSAAT

-857 EAGKQTSNQKG
+857 EAGKQSAQTN
-868 NEAGQGF
+868 
-875 GSGYEGGVASSGPEM
+875 GPEIGQVL
-890 TQSTTTAVN
+890 TQSIVSSVSGSTAQGQQAATKFVNDSTAAGTAAAQNGGIGTAIGNKATGELTFMSPQLAAVMQSAVQNMNSAGESAASDAGTVGETAVN
-899 NASSGAQG
+899 SAAGAITSSSGLLSTSF
-907 AAASGGQQIG
+907 SGMI
-917 YTLGTNADGSLK
+917 DGS
-929 VSMSSM
+929 
-935 PSTASGVVSDTI
+935 
-947 SAGDSTA
+947 
-954 TGAGVIGDTIT
+954 
-965 QSASNSLTASG
+965 
-976 SMLTTAFSGLIDT
+976 
-989 GVQSALGATASA
+989 VQAALGATASS
-1001 TLISTGIV
+1001 TLISSKIV
-1009 DKITSG
+1009 EQISSG

>member
-476 VTAIAGAFVIYNA
+476 VAAIAGAFVIYNA

-496 SQAQLNDSMSDLN
+496 SQAQLNDAMSDLN

-814 VLQAMGFEMATD
+814 VIQAMGFEMATD
-826 VDAWDF
+826 ADAWDF

-839 ENGQAVSDAT
+839 ENGQVVSAAT

-857 EAGKQTSNQKG
+857 EAGKQSAQTN
-868 NEAGQGF
+868 
-875 GSGYEGGVASSGPEM
+875 GPEIGQVL
-890 TQSTTTAVN
+890 TQSIVSSVSGSTAQGQQAATKFVNDSTAAGTAAAQNGGIGTAIGNKATGELTFMSPQLAAVMQSAVQNMNSAGESAASDAGTVGETAVN
-899 NASSGAQG
+899 SAAGAITSSSGLL
-907 AAASGGQQIG
+907 S
-917 YTLGTNADGSLK
+917 
-929 VSMSSM
+929 
-935 PSTASGVVSDTI
+935 
-947 SAGDSTA
+947 
-954 TGAGVIGDTIT
+954 
-965 QSASNSLTASG
+965 
-976 SMLTTAFSGLIDT
+976 TAFSGMID
-989 GVQSALGATASA
+989 GSVQAALGATASS
-1001 TLISTGIV
+1001 TLISSKIV
-1009 DKITSG
+1009 EQISSG

-1064 ASQAISAASNMAKS
+1064 ASQAISAAVNMAARSLS
-1078 ALAAAKS
+1078 AAESELG
-1085 ALDIH
+1085 IH
-1090 SPSKAFRWIG
+1090 SPSRAFRWIG

-1161 SLAEKYERLEEAEVD
+1161 SLSEKYERLEEAEVD

>member
-1 MAADGSVIIEIKGDY
+1 MVADGSVIIEIKGDY

-496 SQAQLNDSMSDLN
+496 SQAQLNDAMSDLN

-577 GAIEM
+577 GAIEI

-814 VLQAMGFEMATD
+814 VIQAMGFEMATD
-826 VDAWDF
+826 ADAWDF

-839 ENGQAVSDAT
+839 ENGQVVSAAT

-857 EAGKQTSNQKG
+857 EAGKQSAQTN
-868 NEAGQGF
+868 
-875 GSGYEGGVASSGPEM
+875 GPEIGQVL
-890 TQSTTTAVN
+890 TQSIVSSVSGSTAQGQQAATKFVNDSTAAGTAAAQNGGIGTAIGNKATGELTFMSPQLAAVMQSAVQNMNSAGESAASDAGTVGETAVN
-899 NASSGAQG
+899 SAAGAITSSSGLL
-907 AAASGGQQIG
+907 S
-917 YTLGTNADGSLK
+917 
-929 VSMSSM
+929 
-935 PSTASGVVSDTI
+935 
-947 SAGDSTA
+947 
-954 TGAGVIGDTIT
+954 
-965 QSASNSLTASG
+965 
-976 SMLTTAFSGLIDT
+976 TAFSGMID
-989 GVQSALGATASA
+989 GSVQAALGATASS
-1001 TLISTGIV
+1001 TLISSKIV
-1009 DKITSG
+1009 EQISSG

-1372 STAISAAKKV
+1372 STAIAAAKKV

-1390 NRINAAA
+1390 SRINAAA

>member
-411 ASAGA
+411 ASAA
-416 AIGVFKAALL
+416 VSIGVFKAALL

-489 VTDDASD
+489 VTDDATD

-523 QTTAENLGKV
+523 QTTGENLGKV

-582 HEREGESYVKL
+582 HEREGESYAKL

-600 LFQKEKEATLNAM
+600 LFQKKKEATLNAM

-647 VQNSVAGQSEHSATA
+647 VQNSVAGQNEHSATA

-695 DALAATDPTEL
+695 DALAAADPTEL

-727 VDQATEDMSAAFKTF
+727 VDQATEDMAAAFKTF

-757 KRTQAATLQSMQTIF
+757 KRTQIAALQSMQTIF

-814 VLQAMGFEMATD
+814 VVQAMGFEMATD
-826 VDAWDF
+826 ADAWDF

-857 EAGKQTSNQKG
+857 EAGKQASNQNG
-868 NEAGQGF
+868 NEAGQGLGDGF
-875 GSGYEGGVASSGPEM
+875 SGGVKSSEPEM
-890 TQSTTTAVN
+890 KQSTETAVR
-899 NASSGAQG
+899 NATSGAQG
-907 AAASGGQQIG
+907 VAASGGQQVG
-917 YTLGTNADGSLK
+917 YTIGTNADGSLK
-929 VSMSSM
+929 VSASSM
-935 PSTASGVVSDTI
+935 PSTMHGAVGDTI
-947 SAGDSTA
+947 SAGDSAA
-954 TGAGVIGDTIT
+954 TGAGAVGETAVNSAAGAIT
-965 QSASNSLTASG
+965 SSSG
-976 SMLTTAFSGLIDT
+976 LLSIAFSGMID
-989 GVQSALGATASA
+989 GSVQAALGATASS
-1001 TLISTGIV
+1001 TLISSKIV
-1009 DKITSG
+1009 EQISSG

-1064 ASQAISAASNMAKS
+1064 ASQAISAAVNMAARSLS
-1078 ALAAAKS
+1078 AAESELG
-1085 ALDIH
+1085 IH
-1090 SPSKAFRWIG
+1090 SPSRAFRWIG

-1148 KRADEKELADYEK
+1148 KRADKKELADYEK

>member
-81 GALVAV
+81 GVLVAV

-411 ASAGA
+411 ASAA
-416 AIGVFKAALL
+416 ASIGVFKAALL

-496 SQAQLNDSMSDLN
+496 SQAQLNDAMSDLN

-582 HEREGESYVKL
+582 HEREGESYAKL

-625 ELVQNNVDAVKNL
+625 ELVQNNVDALKNWK
-638 QDAQIELGR
+638 DAQIELGK
-647 VQNSVAGQSEHSATA
+647 VQNSTAGQGHQSATLIA
-662 INDAKEKVER
+662 EAARNVEKTEEAYR
-672 AKDAVVETTQAML
+672 KTTQAML

-695 DALAATDPTEL
+695 DAAAAMDPTEL
-706 RNALATLQSD
+706 RNALATMQSD
-716 IVKFTGDNKAQ
+716 IVKFTGGNKAE
-727 VDQATEDMSAAFKTF
+727 VDQATEEMGAAFSKL
-742 ADSTAKSWSTLGEDA
+742 ADTTAQSWSTMGEDTQ
-757 KRTQAATLQSMQTIF
+757 RVQAATLQAMQVSL

-778 FTQTG
+778 FIESG

-802 ESIRQVIESARQ
+802 ESIRQVIESTRQ

-826 VDAWDF
+826 AAAWDF

-839 ENGQAVSDAT
+839 ENGQVVSDAT

-857 EAGKQTSNQKG
+857 EAGKQTAQTNGPESGQSYT
-868 NEAGQGF
+868 QGF
-875 GSGYEGGVASSGPEM
+875 ASGVSGSTAQGQQATTKFVNDSISAGKAAAQNGGIGTTIADTATGELTFMSPQLAAVMGFAVQNSISSGESAASGAG
-890 TQSTTTAVN
+890 TVGETAVN
-899 NASSGAQG
+899 SAAGAITSSGG
-907 AAASGGQQIG
+907 LLS
-917 YTLGTNADGSLK
+917 
-929 VSMSSM
+929 
-935 PSTASGVVSDTI
+935 
-947 SAGDSTA
+947 
-954 TGAGVIGDTIT
+954 
-965 QSASNSLTASG
+965 
-976 SMLTTAFSGLIDT
+976 TAFSGLIDT

-1001 TLISTGIV
+1001 TLISTGII
-1009 DKITSG
+1009 DKISSG

-1026 LNNLVTTS
+1026 LNNLVTTA
-1034 VLSSATGASGA
+1034 VLSSATGASGS

-1052 IASGVAAGINAG
+1052 IAAGVAAGINAG

-1078 ALAAAKS
+1078 ALAAAKN

-1100 EQSVAGLVL
+1100 EKSVDGLVL
-1109 GLNDKAKNAQAA
+1109 GLNDKAKKAQAA

-1372 STAISAAKKV
+1372 STAIAAAKKV

-1431 SAYRVANAVSF
+1431 SAHRVANAVSF

>member
-496 SQAQLNDSMSDLN
+496 GQAQLNDAMSDLN

-582 HEREGESYVKL
+582 REREGESYVKL

-814 VLQAMGFEMATD
+814 VIQAMGFEMATD
-826 VDAWDF
+826 ADAWDF

-839 ENGQAVSDAT
+839 ENGQIVSDST

-857 EAGKQTSNQKG
+857 EAGKQSAQTN
-868 NEAGQGF
+868 
-875 GSGYEGGVASSGPEM
+875 GPEIGQVL
-890 TQSTTTAVN
+890 TQSIVSSVSGSTAQGQQAATKFVNDSTAAGTAAAQNGGIGTAIGNKATGELTFMSPQLAAVMQSAVQNMNSAGESAASDAGTVGETAVN
-899 NASSGAQG
+899 SAAGAITSSSGLL
-907 AAASGGQQIG
+907 S
-917 YTLGTNADGSLK
+917 
-929 VSMSSM
+929 
-935 PSTASGVVSDTI
+935 
-947 SAGDSTA
+947 
-954 TGAGVIGDTIT
+954 
-965 QSASNSLTASG
+965 
-976 SMLTTAFSGLIDT
+976 TAFSGMID
-989 GVQSALGATASA
+989 GSVQAALGATASS
-1001 TLISTGIV
+1001 TLISSKIV
-1009 DKITSG
+1009 EQISSG

-1090 SPSKAFRWIG
+1090 SPSKAFHWIG

-1372 STAISAAKKV
+1372 STAIAAAKKV

-1390 NRINAAA
+1390 SRINAAA

>member
-411 ASAGA
+411 ASAA
-416 AIGVFKAALL
+416 VSIGVFKAALL

-489 VTDDASD
+489 VTDDATD

-523 QTTAENLGKV
+523 QTTGENLGKV

-582 HEREGESYVKL
+582 HEREGESYAKL

-647 VQNSVAGQSEHSATA
+647 VQNSVAGQNEHSATA

-695 DALAATDPTEL
+695 DALAAADPTEL

-727 VDQATEDMSAAFKTF
+727 VDQATEDMAAAFKTF

-757 KRTQAATLQSMQTIF
+757 KRTQIAALQSMQTIF

-814 VLQAMGFEMATD
+814 VVQAMGFEMATD
-826 VDAWDF
+826 ADAWDF

-839 ENGQAVSDAT
+839 ENGQVVSAAT

-857 EAGKQTSNQKG
+857 EAGKQSAQTNGPEIGQVLTQGIVSSVSGSTAQGQQATTKFVNDSTA
-868 NEAGQGF
+868 AGKAAAQNGGIGTTIADTATGELTFMSPQLAAVMGF
-875 GSGYEGGVASSGPEM
+875 AVQNSISSGESAASGAG
-890 TQSTTTAVN
+890 TVGETAVN
-899 NASSGAQG
+899 SAAGAITSSSGLL
-907 AAASGGQQIG
+907 S
-917 YTLGTNADGSLK
+917 
-929 VSMSSM
+929 
-935 PSTASGVVSDTI
+935 
-947 SAGDSTA
+947 
-954 TGAGVIGDTIT
+954 
-965 QSASNSLTASG
+965 
-976 SMLTTAFSGLIDT
+976 TAFSGMID
-989 GVQSALGATASA
+989 GSVQAALGATASS
-1001 TLISTGIV
+1001 TLISSKIV
-1009 DKITSG
+1009 EQISSG

-1064 ASQAISAASNMAKS
+1064 ASQAISAAVNMAARSLS
-1078 ALAAAKS
+1078 AAESELG
-1085 ALDIH
+1085 IH
-1090 SPSKAFRWIG
+1090 SPSRAFRWIG

-1148 KRADEKELADYEK
+1148 KRADKKELADYEK

-1269 GNAMLALQEKGV
+1269 GHAMLALQEKGV

>member
-16 DEFLADLEKALKKS
+16 DEFLADLEKTLKKAKE
-30 REKSKKSNDPLEKQR
+30 RSKKSDDPLERQR
-45 KSTQLTV
+45 KNTQLTV

-81 GALVAV
+81 GALVAI
-87 SKIGTEF
+87 SKIGAEF

-115 RSSIQNLSSEMG
+115 KSSIQNLSSEMG

-186 ADAESISDSLI
+186 SDAESISDSLI

-496 SQAQLNDSMSDLN
+496 SQAQLSDSIKELN
-509 DRIEEQKQKKEELA
+509 DDLEAQKQQQEELA
-523 QTTAENLGKV
+523 QTRESNLSSIN
-533 DAEIDKTEDYI
+533 AEIGATEDYI
-544 AELDRL
+544 SELQGL
-550 TDANGKVEKGQEDR
+550 IDANGKVKDGYEQRAQFLAEQINSVIPNAISLAKDEAGVYIEVADSVDQLIFAKKKEMALDAMQEEYS
-564 ANALANLINNVIP
+564 NALTGQIEAN
-577 GAIEM
+577 
-582 HEREGESYVKL
+582 
-593 ADNIKDM
+593 
-600 LFQKEKEATLNAM
+600 
-613 QGQYEE
+613 
-619 ALASQQ
+619 
-625 ELVQNNVDAVKNL
+625 KNL
-638 QDAQIELGR
+638 TQAVDNLTEARRNLAE
-647 VQNSVAGQSEHSATA
+647 VQANSRGDKWSMAEISVAE
-662 INDAKEKVER
+662 DKVRQTER
-672 AKDAVVETTQAML
+672 
-685 DNQEVILAYE
+685 AYE
-695 DALAATDPTEL
+695 DAKNSALDYQQTINDFETVGAAQNMDELNSAIQRLSDGFVEFNGSNIAEVETAVGNAIVLYQQLIADAAASWTEMSPSVQANMVGLIEQAQAAMQEQVGVFREAGGYIPTEI
-706 RNALATLQSD
+706 A
-716 IVKFTGDNKAQ
+716 
-727 VDQATEDMSAAFKTF
+727 
-742 ADSTAKSWSTLGEDA
+742 
-757 KRTQAATLQSMQTIF
+757 
-772 QSQLEQ
+772 
-778 FTQTG
+778 
-783 AEIPQFLS
+783 
-791 NGALSNAAVLP
+791 NGANEYSYVLP
-802 ESIRQVIESARQ
+802 ESIQKIVDQAARY
-814 VLQAMGFEMATD
+814 AATNGTPFLNSGQIY
-826 VDAWDF
+826 DF
-832 LMGNSIL
+832 LMASGIIS
-839 ENGQAVSDAT
+839 NGQAVSDAT

-857 EAGKQTSNQKG
+857 EAGKQTATQNGGETAAEFGDGYSSRMPST
-868 NEAGQGF
+868 EA
-875 GSGYEGGVASSGPEM
+875 EM
-890 TQSTTTAVN
+890 EQSTKTAVD
-899 NASSGAQG
+899 NATSGAQG
-907 AAASGGQQIG
+907 AAASGGQQVG
-917 YTLGTNADGSLK
+917 YTIGTNADGSLK
-929 VSMSSM
+929 KSASSM
-935 PSTASGVVSDTI
+935 PSTMKGAVGDTI
-947 SAGDSTA
+947 SAGDSA
-954 TGAGVIGDTIT
+954 ASGAGTVGETAVN
-965 QSASNSLTASG
+965 SAANGLTASG
-976 SMLTTAFSGLIDT
+976 GMLTTAFSGLIDT

-1009 DKITSG
+1009 DKISSG

-1034 VLSSATGASGA
+1034 VFSSATGASGA

-1064 ASQAISAASNMAKS
+1064 ASQAISAASNMARS

-1196 LKKQEEAQKEE
+1196 LKKQEEAQKKE
-1207 LQSAIDA
+1207 LRSAIDA

-1372 STAISAAKKV
+1372 STAIAAAKKV

-1390 NRINAAA
+1390 SRINAAA

>member
-496 SQAQLNDSMSDLN
+496 SQAQLNDAMSDLN

-593 ADNIKDM
+593 ADNVKDM

-814 VLQAMGFEMATD
+814 VIQAMGFEMATD
-826 VDAWDF
+826 ADAWDF

-839 ENGQAVSDAT
+839 ENGQVVSAAT

-857 EAGKQTSNQKG
+857 EAGKQSAQTN
-868 NEAGQGF
+868 
-875 GSGYEGGVASSGPEM
+875 GPEIGQVL
-890 TQSTTTAVN
+890 TQSIVSSVSGSTAQGQQAATKFVNDSTAAGTAAAQNGGIGTAIGNKATGELTFMSPQLAAVMQSAVQNMNSAGESAASDAGTVGETAVN
-899 NASSGAQG
+899 SAAGAITSSSGLL
-907 AAASGGQQIG
+907 S
-917 YTLGTNADGSLK
+917 
-929 VSMSSM
+929 
-935 PSTASGVVSDTI
+935 
-947 SAGDSTA
+947 
-954 TGAGVIGDTIT
+954 
-965 QSASNSLTASG
+965 
-976 SMLTTAFSGLIDT
+976 TAFSGMID
-989 GVQSALGATASA
+989 GSVQAALGATASS
-1001 TLISTGIV
+1001 TLISSKIV
-1009 DKITSG
+1009 EQISSG

-1064 ASQAISAASNMAKS
+1064 ASQAISAAVNMAARSLS
-1078 ALAAAKS
+1078 AAESELG
-1085 ALDIH
+1085 IH
-1090 SPSKAFRWIG
+1090 SPSRAFRWIG

>member
-1 MAADGSVIIEIKGDY
+1 MAADGSVTIEINGDY
-16 DEFLADLEKALKKS
+16 QEFLSDLDKAAGKAASQAKKS
-30 REKSKKSNDPLEKQR
+30 FSGTQKNA
-45 KSTQLTV
+45 QLTT
-52 KELQN
+52 KDYQKLN
-57 LDSVASKALNGI
+57 SVATTALNGI
-69 IKGFAAVATASA
+69 VKALAAVATASA

-94 ESSFAQVETI
+94 ESAFAQVETI

-305 LMNLWGSAEAGKAAN
+305 LMNLWGSVEAGKAAN
-320 AIVSQGLDTFNDNL
+320 TIVSQGLDTFNDNL

-411 ASAGA
+411 ASAGV

-496 SQAQLNDSMSDLN
+496 SQAQLNDAMSDLN

-638 QDAQIELGR
+638 QNAQIELGR
-647 VQNSVAGQSEHSATA
+647 VQNSAAGQSEHSATA
-662 INDAKEKVER
+662 INDAKENVER

-814 VLQAMGFEMATD
+814 VIQAMGFEMATD
-826 VDAWDF
+826 ADAWDF

-839 ENGQAVSDAT
+839 ENGQVVSVAT

-857 EAGKQTSNQKG
+857 EAGKQSAQTN
-868 NEAGQGF
+868 
-875 GSGYEGGVASSGPEM
+875 GPEIGQAL
-890 TQSTTTAVN
+890 TQSIVSSVSGSTAQGQQAATKFVNDSTAAGTAAAQNGGIGTAIGNKATGELTFMSPQLAAVMQSAVQNMNSAGESAASDAGTVGETAVN
-899 NASSGAQG
+899 SAAGAITSSSGLL
-907 AAASGGQQIG
+907 S
-917 YTLGTNADGSLK
+917 
-929 VSMSSM
+929 
-935 PSTASGVVSDTI
+935 
-947 SAGDSTA
+947 
-954 TGAGVIGDTIT
+954 
-965 QSASNSLTASG
+965 
-976 SMLTTAFSGLIDT
+976 TAFSGMID
-989 GVQSALGATASA
+989 GSVQAALGATASS
-1001 TLISTGIV
+1001 TLISSKIV
-1009 DKITSG
+1009 EQISSG

-1372 STAISAAKKV
+1372 STAIAAAKKV

-1390 NRINAAA
+1390 SRINAAA

>member
-1 MAADGSVIIEIKGDY
+1 MAADGSVTIEINGDY
-16 DEFLADLEKALKKS
+16 QEFLSDLDKAAGKAASQAKKS
-30 REKSKKSNDPLEKQR
+30 FSGIQKNA
-45 KSTQLTV
+45 QLTT
-52 KELQN
+52 KDYQKLN
-57 LDSVASKALNGI
+57 SVATTALNGI
-69 IKGFAAVATASA
+69 VKALAAVATASA

-87 SKIGTEF
+87 SKIGIEF
-94 ESSFAQVETI
+94 ESAFAQVETI

-186 ADAESISDSLI
+186 SDAESISDSLI

-290 VIEVLSDHVDGSAES
+290 VIEVLSDHVDGSAEA

-411 ASAGA
+411 ASAA
-416 AIGVFKAALL
+416 VSIGVFKAALL

-496 SQAQLNDSMSDLN
+496 SQAQLNDAMSDLN

-647 VQNSVAGQSEHSATA
+647 VQNSVAGQNEHSATA

-695 DALAATDPTEL
+695 DALAAADPTEL

-727 VDQATEDMSAAFKTF
+727 VDQATEDMAAAFKTF

-757 KRTQAATLQSMQTIF
+757 KRTQIAALQSMQTIF

-826 VDAWDF
+826 AAAWDF

-839 ENGQAVSDAT
+839 ENGQVVSDAT

-857 EAGKQTSNQKG
+857 EAGKQTAQTNAPESGQVWT
-868 NEAGQGF
+868 QGF
-875 GSGYEGGVASSGPEM
+875 ASGVSGSTAQGQQATTKFVNDSISAGKAAAQNGGIGTAIGNTTAGELTFMSPQLAAIMQSSVQNMNSAGESAASGAGTVGE
-890 TQSTTTAVN
+890 TAVN
-899 NASSGAQG
+899 S
-907 AAASGGQQIG
+907 AANG
-917 YTLGTNADGSLK
+917 
-929 VSMSSM
+929 
-935 PSTASGVVSDTI
+935 
-947 SAGDSTA
+947 
-954 TGAGVIGDTIT
+954 
-965 QSASNSLTASG
+965 LTASG
-976 SMLTTAFSGLIDT
+976 GMLTTAFFGLIDT

-1009 DKITSG
+1009 DKISSG

-1026 LNNLVTTS
+1026 LNNLVTTA

-1064 ASQAISAASNMAKS
+1064 ASQAINAASNMAKS
-1078 ALAAAKS
+1078 ALAAAKN

-1196 LKKQEEAQKEE
+1196 LKKQEEVQKEE

-1241 GDNLFETDYK
+1241 GDNLFEKDYK

-1269 GNAMLALQEKGV
+1269 GNAMLALQKKGV

-1372 STAISAAKKV
+1372 PTAISAAKKV

>member
-1 MAADGSVIIEIKGDY
+1 MAADGSVTIEINGDY
-16 DEFLADLEKALKKS
+16 QEFLSDLDKAAGKAASQAKKS
-30 REKSKKSNDPLEKQR
+30 FSGIQKNA
-45 KSTQLTV
+45 QLTT
-52 KELQN
+52 KDYQKLN
-57 LDSVASKALNGI
+57 SVATTALNGI
-69 IKGFAAVATASA
+69 VKALAAVATASA

-87 SKIGTEF
+87 SKIGIEF
-94 ESSFAQVETI
+94 ESAFAQVETI

-209 LASAMGKAISTA
+209 LASAMGKAISMA

-411 ASAGA
+411 ASAGV

-496 SQAQLNDSMSDLN
+496 SQAQLNDAMSDLN

-564 ANALANLINNVIP
+564 ANALANLINNVTP

-814 VLQAMGFEMATD
+814 VIQAMGFEMATD
-826 VDAWDF
+826 ADAWDF

-839 ENGQAVSDAT
+839 ENGQVVSAAT

-857 EAGKQTSNQKG
+857 EAGKQSAQTN
-868 NEAGQGF
+868 
-875 GSGYEGGVASSGPEM
+875 GPEIGQVL
-890 TQSTTTAVN
+890 TQSIVSSVSGSTAQGQQAATKFVNDSTAAGTAAAQNGGIGTAIGNKATGELTFMSPQLAAVMQSAVQNMNSAGESAASDAGTVGETAVN
-899 NASSGAQG
+899 SAAGAITSSSGLL
-907 AAASGGQQIG
+907 S
-917 YTLGTNADGSLK
+917 
-929 VSMSSM
+929 
-935 PSTASGVVSDTI
+935 
-947 SAGDSTA
+947 
-954 TGAGVIGDTIT
+954 
-965 QSASNSLTASG
+965 
-976 SMLTTAFSGLIDT
+976 TAFSGMID
-989 GVQSALGATASA
+989 GSVQAALGATASS
-1001 TLISTGIV
+1001 TLISSKIV
-1009 DKITSG
+1009 EQISSG

-1372 STAISAAKKV
+1372 STAIAAAKKV

-1390 NRINAAA
+1390 SRINAAA

>member
-1 MAADGSVIIEIKGDY
+1 MAADGSVTIEINGDY
-16 DEFLADLEKALKKS
+16 QEFLSDLDKAAGKAASQAKKS
-30 REKSKKSNDPLEKQR
+30 FSGIQKNA
-45 KSTQLTV
+45 QLTT
-52 KELQN
+52 KDYQKLN
-57 LDSVASKALNGI
+57 SVATTALNGI
-69 IKGFAAVATASA
+69 VKALAAVATASA

-87 SKIGTEF
+87 SKIGIEF
-94 ESSFAQVETI
+94 ESAFAQVETI

-290 VIEVLSDHVDGSAES
+290 VIEVLSDHVDGSAEA

-396 FTQAVNAVKTFVAIL
+396 FSKAVTAVQTFLGVLGSAGVAIAAFKTALVVRDVTAFFTAVKT
-411 ASAGA
+411 GA
-416 AIGVFKAALL
+416 TAVEALNQ
-426 ISDISKFVT
+426 
-435 GVKAGAEAVKALSM
+435 
-449 VTKAGTAIQTAY
+449 VTKIGTALQVAY
-461 NAVMALTP
+461 NAVMKLNPWAIALT
-469 WGAALAA
+469 AITAL
-476 VTAIAGAFVIYNA
+476 VGGFVAYNA
-489 VTDDASD
+489 IVDDASD
-496 SQAQLNDSMSDLN
+496 SQAQLNAAMSDLN

-814 VLQAMGFEMATD
+814 VIQAMGFEMATD
-826 VDAWDF
+826 ADAWDF

-839 ENGQAVSDAT
+839 ENGQVVSAAT

-857 EAGKQTSNQKG
+857 EAGKQSAQTN
-868 NEAGQGF
+868 
-875 GSGYEGGVASSGPEM
+875 GPEIGQVL
-890 TQSTTTAVN
+890 TQSIVSSVSGSTAQGQQAATKFVNDSTAAGTAAAQNGGIGTAIGNKATGELTFMSPQLAAVMQSAVQNMNSAGESAASDAGTVGETAVN
-899 NASSGAQG
+899 SAAGAITSSSGLL
-907 AAASGGQQIG
+907 S
-917 YTLGTNADGSLK
+917 
-929 VSMSSM
+929 
-935 PSTASGVVSDTI
+935 
-947 SAGDSTA
+947 
-954 TGAGVIGDTIT
+954 
-965 QSASNSLTASG
+965 
-976 SMLTTAFSGLIDT
+976 TAFSGMID
-989 GVQSALGATASA
+989 GSVQAALGATASS
-1001 TLISTGIV
+1001 TLISSKIV
-1009 DKITSG
+1009 EQISSG

-1196 LKKQEEAQKEE
+1196 LKKQEEAQKKE

>member
-411 ASAGA
+411 ASAA
-416 AIGVFKAALL
+416 VSIGVFKAALL

-489 VTDDASD
+489 VTDDATD

-523 QTTAENLGKV
+523 QTTGENLGKV

-582 HEREGESYVKL
+582 HEREGESYAKL

-647 VQNSVAGQSEHSATA
+647 VQNSVAGQNEHSATT

-695 DALAATDPTEL
+695 DALAAADPTEL

-727 VDQATEDMSAAFKTF
+727 VDQATEDMAAAFKTF

-757 KRTQAATLQSMQTIF
+757 KRTQIAALQSMQTIF

-814 VLQAMGFEMATD
+814 VVQAMGFEMATD
-826 VDAWDF
+826 ADAWDF

-839 ENGQAVSDAT
+839 ENGQVVSAAT

-857 EAGKQTSNQKG
+857 EAGKQSAQTNGPEIGQVLTQGIVSSVSGSTAQGQQATTKFVNDSTA
-868 NEAGQGF
+868 AGKAAAQNGGIGTTIADTATGELTFMSPQLAAVMGF
-875 GSGYEGGVASSGPEM
+875 AVQNSISSGESAASGAG
-890 TQSTTTAVN
+890 TVGETAVN
-899 NASSGAQG
+899 SAAGAITSSSGLL
-907 AAASGGQQIG
+907 S
-917 YTLGTNADGSLK
+917 
-929 VSMSSM
+929 
-935 PSTASGVVSDTI
+935 
-947 SAGDSTA
+947 
-954 TGAGVIGDTIT
+954 
-965 QSASNSLTASG
+965 
-976 SMLTTAFSGLIDT
+976 TAFSGMID
-989 GVQSALGATASA
+989 GSVQAALGATASS
-1001 TLISTGIV
+1001 TLISAKIV
-1009 DKITSG
+1009 EQISSG

-1064 ASQAISAASNMAKS
+1064 ASQAISAAVNMAARSLS
-1078 ALAAAKS
+1078 AAESELG
-1085 ALDIH
+1085 IH
-1090 SPSKAFRWIG
+1090 SPSRAFRWIG

-1148 KRADEKELADYEK
+1148 KRADKKELADYEK

>member
-1 MAADGSVIIEIKGDY
+1 MAADGSVTIEINGDY
-16 DEFLADLEKALKKS
+16 QEFLSDLDKAAGKAASQAKKS
-30 REKSKKSNDPLEKQR
+30 FSGIQKNA
-45 KSTQLTV
+45 QLTT
-52 KELQN
+52 KDYQKLN
-57 LDSVASKALNGI
+57 SVATTALNGI
-69 IKGFAAVATASA
+69 VKALAAVATASA

-87 SKIGTEF
+87 SKIGIEF
-94 ESSFAQVETI
+94 ESAFAQVETI

-127 VSASELSGAVY
+127 ISASELSGAVY

-381 SDIADAALEFIQNFD
+381 SDIADAALEFIRNFD

-411 ASAGA
+411 ASAA
-416 AIGVFKAALL
+416 VSIGVFKAALL

-496 SQAQLNDSMSDLN
+496 SQAQLNDAMSDLN

-582 HEREGESYVKL
+582 HEREGESYAKL

-625 ELVQNNVDAVKNL
+625 ELVQNNVDALKNWK
-638 QDAQIELGR
+638 DAQIELGK
-647 VQNSVAGQSEHSATA
+647 VQNSTAGQGHQSATLIA
-662 INDAKEKVER
+662 EAARNVEKTEEAYR
-672 AKDAVVETTQAML
+672 KTTQAML

-695 DALAATDPTEL
+695 DAAAAMDPTEL

-814 VLQAMGFEMATD
+814 VIQAMGFEMATD
-826 VDAWDF
+826 ADAWDF

-839 ENGQAVSDAT
+839 ENGQVVSAAT

-857 EAGKQTSNQKG
+857 EAGKQSAQTN
-868 NEAGQGF
+868 
-875 GSGYEGGVASSGPEM
+875 GPEIGQVL
-890 TQSTTTAVN
+890 TQSIVSSVSGSTAQGQQAATKFVNDSTAAGTAAAQNGGIGTAIGNKATGELTFMSPQLAAVMQSAVQNMNSAGESAASDAGTVGETAVN
-899 NASSGAQG
+899 SAAGAITSSSGLL
-907 AAASGGQQIG
+907 S
-917 YTLGTNADGSLK
+917 
-929 VSMSSM
+929 
-935 PSTASGVVSDTI
+935 
-947 SAGDSTA
+947 
-954 TGAGVIGDTIT
+954 
-965 QSASNSLTASG
+965 
-976 SMLTTAFSGLIDT
+976 TAFSGMID
-989 GVQSALGATASA
+989 GSVQAALGATASS
-1001 TLISTGIV
+1001 TLISSKIV
-1009 DKITSG
+1009 EQISSG

-1372 STAISAAKKV
+1372 STAIAAAKKV

-1390 NRINAAA
+1390 SRINAAA

>member
-411 ASAGA
+411 ASAGV

-496 SQAQLNDSMSDLN
+496 SQAQLNDAMSDLN

-582 HEREGESYVKL
+582 REREGESYVKL

-814 VLQAMGFEMATD
+814 VIQAMGFEMATD
-826 VDAWDF
+826 ADAWDF

-839 ENGQAVSDAT
+839 ENGQVVSVAT

-857 EAGKQTSNQKG
+857 EAGKQSAQTN
-868 NEAGQGF
+868 
-875 GSGYEGGVASSGPEM
+875 GPEIGQVL
-890 TQSTTTAVN
+890 TQSIVSSVSGSTAQGQQAATKFVNDSTAAGTAAAQNGGIGTAIGNKATGELTFMSPQLAAVMQSAVQNMNSAGESAASDAGTVGETAVN
-899 NASSGAQG
+899 SAAGAITSSSGLL
-907 AAASGGQQIG
+907 S
-917 YTLGTNADGSLK
+917 
-929 VSMSSM
+929 
-935 PSTASGVVSDTI
+935 
-947 SAGDSTA
+947 
-954 TGAGVIGDTIT
+954 
-965 QSASNSLTASG
+965 
-976 SMLTTAFSGLIDT
+976 TAFSGMID
-989 GVQSALGATASA
+989 GSVQAALGATASS
-1001 TLISTGIV
+1001 TLISSKIV
-1009 DKITSG
+1009 EQISSG

-1372 STAISAAKKV
+1372 STAIAAAKKV

-1390 NRINAAA
+1390 SRINAAA

>member
-489 VTDDASD
+489 VTDDTTD
-496 SQAQLNDSMSDLN
+496 SQAKLSDSIKELNDDL
-509 DRIEEQKQKKEELA
+509 EVQKQQQEELA
-523 QTTAENLGKV
+523 QTRESNLSSV
-533 DAEIDKTEDYI
+533 NAEIGATEDYI
-544 AELDRL
+544 SELQGL
-550 TDANGKVEKGQEDR
+550 IDANGKVKDGYEQRAQFLAEQINSVIPNAISLAKDEAGVYIEVADSIDQLIFAKKKEMALDAMQEEYS
-564 ANALANLINNVIP
+564 NALTGQIEAN
-577 GAIEM
+577 
-582 HEREGESYVKL
+582 
-593 ADNIKDM
+593 
-600 LFQKEKEATLNAM
+600 
-613 QGQYEE
+613 
-619 ALASQQ
+619 
-625 ELVQNNVDAVKNL
+625 KNL
-638 QDAQIELGR
+638 
-647 VQNSVAGQSEHSATA
+647 
-662 INDAKEKVER
+662 
-672 AKDAVVETTQAML
+672 TQAV
-685 DNQEVILAYE
+685 DNLAEARRNLAEVQANSRGDERSLAGISAAEDKVRQAERAYE
-695 DALAATDPTEL
+695 DAKNSALDFQQRINDFESVGAAQGMDELNSALQRLSEGFVEFNGNNIAEVETAVGNAVVLYQRLIAEAAASWNEASPSMQANMVGLIEQAQAAMQEQVGVFREAGGYIPTEI
-706 RNALATLQSD
+706 A
-716 IVKFTGDNKAQ
+716 
-727 VDQATEDMSAAFKTF
+727 
-742 ADSTAKSWSTLGEDA
+742 
-757 KRTQAATLQSMQTIF
+757 
-772 QSQLEQ
+772 
-778 FTQTG
+778 
-783 AEIPQFLS
+783 
-791 NGALSNAAVLP
+791 NGANEYAYVLP
-802 ESIRQVIESARQ
+802 ESIQKIVD
-814 VLQAMGFEMATD
+814 QAAQYAAANGTPFLNSGQIY
-826 VDAWDF
+826 DF
-832 LMGNSIL
+832 LMASGIIS
-839 ENGQAVSDAT
+839 NGQAVSDAT

-857 EAGKQTSNQKG
+857 EAGKQTAQTNSPESGKVWT
-868 NEAGQGF
+868 QGF
-875 GSGYEGGVASSGPEM
+875 ASGVSGSTAQGQQATTKFVNDSTSAGTAAAQNGGIGTAIGNKATGELTFMSPQLAAVMQSAVQNMNSAGKSAASDAGTVGE
-890 TQSTTTAVN
+890 TAVN
-899 NASSGAQG
+899 SAAGAITSSSGLL
-907 AAASGGQQIG
+907 S
-917 YTLGTNADGSLK
+917 
-929 VSMSSM
+929 
-935 PSTASGVVSDTI
+935 
-947 SAGDSTA
+947 
-954 TGAGVIGDTIT
+954 
-965 QSASNSLTASG
+965 
-976 SMLTTAFSGLIDT
+976 TAFSGMID
-989 GVQSALGATASA
+989 GSVQAALGATASS
-1001 TLISTGIV
+1001 TLISSKIV
-1009 DKITSG
+1009 EQISSG

-1034 VLSSATGASGA
+1034 VLSSATGASGT

>member
-81 GALVAV
+81 GVLVAV

-411 ASAGA
+411 ASAA
-416 AIGVFKAALL
+416 ASIGVFKAALL

-496 SQAQLNDSMSDLN
+496 SQAQLNDAMSDLN

-582 HEREGESYVKL
+582 HEREGESYAKL

-625 ELVQNNVDAVKNL
+625 ELVQNNVDALKNWK
-638 QDAQIELGR
+638 DAQIELGK
-647 VQNSVAGQSEHSATA
+647 VQNSTAGQGHQSATLIA
-662 INDAKEKVER
+662 EAARNVEKTEEAYR
-672 AKDAVVETTQAML
+672 KTTQAML

-695 DALAATDPTEL
+695 DAAAAMDPTEL
-706 RNALATLQSD
+706 RNALATMQSD
-716 IVKFTGDNKAQ
+716 IVKFTGGNKAE
-727 VDQATEDMSAAFKTF
+727 VDQATEEMGAAFSKL
-742 ADSTAKSWSTLGEDA
+742 ADTTAQSWSTMGEDTQ
-757 KRTQAATLQSMQTIF
+757 RVQAATLQAMQVSL

-778 FTQTG
+778 FIESG

-826 VDAWDF
+826 AAAWDF

-839 ENGQAVSDAT
+839 ENGQVVSDAT

-857 EAGKQTSNQKG
+857 EAGKQTAQTNGPESGQSYT
-868 NEAGQGF
+868 QGF
-875 GSGYEGGVASSGPEM
+875 ASGVSGSTAQGQQATTKFVNDSISAGKAAAQNGGIGTTIADTATGELTFMSPQLAAVMGFAVQNSISSGESAASGAG
-890 TQSTTTAVN
+890 TVGETAVN
-899 NASSGAQG
+899 SAAGAITSSGG
-907 AAASGGQQIG
+907 LLS
-917 YTLGTNADGSLK
+917 
-929 VSMSSM
+929 
-935 PSTASGVVSDTI
+935 
-947 SAGDSTA
+947 
-954 TGAGVIGDTIT
+954 
-965 QSASNSLTASG
+965 
-976 SMLTTAFSGLIDT
+976 TAFSGLIDT

-1001 TLISTGIV
+1001 TLISTGII
-1009 DKITSG
+1009 DKISSG

-1026 LNNLVTTS
+1026 LNNLVTTA
-1034 VLSSATGASGA
+1034 VLSSATGASGS

-1052 IASGVAAGINAG
+1052 IAAGVAAGINAG

-1078 ALAAAKS
+1078 ALAAAKN

-1100 EQSVAGLVL
+1100 EKSVDGLVL
-1109 GLNDKAKNAQAA
+1109 GLNDKAKKAQAA

-1372 STAISAAKKV
+1372 STAIAAAKKV

-1431 SAYRVANAVSF
+1431 SAHRVANAVSF

>member
-411 ASAGA
+411 ASAA
-416 AIGVFKAALL
+416 VSIGVFKAALL

-496 SQAQLNDSMSDLN
+496 SQAQLNDAMSDLN

-647 VQNSVAGQSEHSATA
+647 VQNSVAGQNEHSATA

-695 DALAATDPTEL
+695 DALAAADPTEL

-727 VDQATEDMSAAFKTF
+727 VDQATEDMAAAFKTF

-757 KRTQAATLQSMQTIF
+757 KRTQIAALQSMQTIF

-814 VLQAMGFEMATD
+814 VVQAMGFEMATD
-826 VDAWDF
+826 ADAWDF

-839 ENGQAVSDAT
+839 ENGQVVSAAT

-857 EAGKQTSNQKG
+857 EAGKQSAQTN
-868 NEAGQGF
+868 
-875 GSGYEGGVASSGPEM
+875 GPEIGQVL
-890 TQSTTTAVN
+890 TQGIVSSVSGST
-899 NASSGAQG
+899 AQG
-907 AAASGGQQIG
+907 QQA
-917 YTLGTNADGSLK
+917 TTKFVND
-929 VSMSSM
+929 
-935 PSTASGVVSDTI
+935 STASGKAAAQNGGIGTTI
-947 SAGDSTA
+947 ADTA
-954 TGAGVIGDTIT
+954 TGELTFMSPQLAAVMGFAVQNSISSGE
-965 QSASNSLTASG
+965 SAASG
-976 SMLTTAFSGLIDT
+976 AGTVGETAVNSAAGAITSSSGLLSTAFSGMID
-989 GVQSALGATASA
+989 GSVQAALGATASS
-1001 TLISTGIV
+1001 TLISSKIV
-1009 DKITSG
+1009 EQISSG

-1064 ASQAISAASNMAKS
+1064 ASQAISAAVNMAARSLS
-1078 ALAAAKS
+1078 AAESELG
-1085 ALDIH
+1085 IH
-1090 SPSKAFRWIG
+1090 SPSRAFRWIG

-1148 KRADEKELADYEK
+1148 KRADKKELADYEK

>member
-1 MAADGSVIIEIKGDY
+1 MAADGSVTIEINGDY
-16 DEFLADLEKALKKS
+16 QEFLSDLDKAAGKAASQAKKS
-30 REKSKKSNDPLEKQR
+30 FSGIQKNA
-45 KSTQLTV
+45 QLTT
-52 KELQN
+52 KDYQKLN
-57 LDSVASKALNGI
+57 SVATTALNGI
-69 IKGFAAVATASA
+69 VKALAAVATASA

-87 SKIGTEF
+87 SKIGIEF
-94 ESSFAQVETI
+94 ESAFAQVETI

-290 VIEVLSDHVDGSAES
+290 VIELLSDHVDGSAEA

-411 ASAGA
+411 ASAGV

-496 SQAQLNDSMSDLN
+496 SQAQLNAAMSDLN

-814 VLQAMGFEMATD
+814 VIQAMGFEMATD
-826 VDAWDF
+826 ADAWDF

-839 ENGQAVSDAT
+839 ENGQVVSAAT

-857 EAGKQTSNQKG
+857 EAGKQSAQTN
-868 NEAGQGF
+868 
-875 GSGYEGGVASSGPEM
+875 GPEIGQVL
-890 TQSTTTAVN
+890 TQSIVSSVSGSTAQGQQAATKFVNDSTAAGTAAAQNGGIGTAIGNKATGELTFMSPQLAAVMQSAVQNMNSAGESAASDAGTVGETAVN
-899 NASSGAQG
+899 SAAGAITSSSGLL
-907 AAASGGQQIG
+907 S
-917 YTLGTNADGSLK
+917 
-929 VSMSSM
+929 
-935 PSTASGVVSDTI
+935 
-947 SAGDSTA
+947 
-954 TGAGVIGDTIT
+954 
-965 QSASNSLTASG
+965 
-976 SMLTTAFSGLIDT
+976 TAFSGMID
-989 GVQSALGATASA
+989 GSVQAALGATASS
-1001 TLISTGIV
+1001 TLISSKIV
-1009 DKITSG
+1009 EQISSG

-1078 ALAAAKS
+1078 ALATAKS

-1214 LEEMEDEYQSALD
+1214 LEKMEDEYQSALD

-1372 STAISAAKKV
+1372 STAIAAAKKV

>member
-81 GALVAV
+81 GVLVAV

-290 VIEVLSDHVDGSAES
+290 VIEVLSDHVDGSAEA

-411 ASAGA
+411 ASAA
-416 AIGVFKAALL
+416 VSIGVFKAALL

-496 SQAQLNDSMSDLN
+496 SQAQLNDAMSDLN

-582 HEREGESYVKL
+582 HEREGESYAKL

-625 ELVQNNVDAVKNL
+625 ELVQNNVDALKNWK
-638 QDAQIELGR
+638 DAQIELGK
-647 VQNSVAGQSEHSATA
+647 VQNSTAGQGHQSATLIA
-662 INDAKEKVER
+662 EAARNVEKTEEAYR
-672 AKDAVVETTQAML
+672 KTTQAML

-695 DALAATDPTEL
+695 DAAAAMDPTEL

-814 VLQAMGFEMATD
+814 VIQAMGFEMATD
-826 VDAWDF
+826 ADAWDF

-839 ENGQAVSDAT
+839 ENGQVVSAAT

-857 EAGKQTSNQKG
+857 EAGKQSAQTN
-868 NEAGQGF
+868 
-875 GSGYEGGVASSGPEM
+875 GPEIGQVL
-890 TQSTTTAVN
+890 TQSIVSSVSGSTAQGQQAATKFVNDSTAAGTAAAQNGGIGTAIGNKATGELTFMSPQLAAVMQSAVQNMNSAGESAASDAGTVGETAVN
-899 NASSGAQG
+899 SAAGAITSSSGLL
-907 AAASGGQQIG
+907 S
-917 YTLGTNADGSLK
+917 
-929 VSMSSM
+929 
-935 PSTASGVVSDTI
+935 
-947 SAGDSTA
+947 
-954 TGAGVIGDTIT
+954 
-965 QSASNSLTASG
+965 
-976 SMLTTAFSGLIDT
+976 TAFSGMID
-989 GVQSALGATASA
+989 GSVQAALGATASS
-1001 TLISTGIV
+1001 TLISSKIV
-1009 DKITSG
+1009 EQISSG

-1372 STAISAAKKV
+1372 STAIAAAKKV

-1390 NRINAAA
+1390 SRINAAA